1 MWISKHL
8 RLSQAHSELEK
19 LISER
24 TAELQRLSQRLL
36 TVQDEE
42 RRKIARDLHDSTGQ
56 TLAALK
62 ISLSLL
68 HENCMDAPATLAMV
82 SDVAQLA
89 DQAIGE
95 IRTMS
100 YLLHPPLLDEVG
112 FACAA
117 EWYIEGFAK
126 RSGIEINADIV
137 NSHARLPKRIEM
149 VLFRV
154 LQESLTNVHRH
165 SGASKASI
173 QFQHGEN
180 AVILEVRDFGKG
192 IPEERLQLLSGL
204 GAGTGVG
211 LAGMRERLLELN
223 GRLEIESDTH
233 GTTMRA
239 IVPFSA
245 LTTFRQLGD
254 CCQNDRT
261 LHSQR
266 HAAAPGCC
274 ICNSPVPL
282 ETSNTDENGQ
292 AVHEEC
298 YVLKVCAATEL
309 LADRASISG
318 SANRPSIIQPCE
330 AKMPAGWESL
340 KPPTPPDPLQAV
352 LMPQAKRFPR
362 HRRSW
367 NLDAAAF
374 AIVLVSSCWIAYSGR
389 HTASSAGSFEMRRA
403 SAVDE
408 QVSLP
413 AANTML
419 AEYKPTVQT
428 VAIPAEEAKTAKPH
442 RRAWLAEQ
450 EVVHIGED
458 VTVRYFTAKPAPHR
472 ASAGQHQVVHMGED
486 VTVRYFTSVGR
497 NTTN

>member
-8 RLSQAHSELEK
+8 RLSQAHSELET
-19 LISER
+19 LILER
-24 TAELQRLSQRLL
+24 TAELQRLTQRLL

-68 HENCMDAPATLAMV
+68 QENCIDAPATLAMV

-126 RSGIEINADIV
+126 RSGIEIEADIV
-137 NSHARLPKRIEM
+137 NSHPRLPKRIETA
-149 VLFRV
+149 LFRV

-173 QFQHGEN
+173 LFQHEEN
-180 AVILEVRDFGKG
+180 AVVLEVRDFGKG

-211 LAGMRERLLELN
+211 LAGMRERLHELN
-223 GRLEIESDTH
+223 GRLEIESNGH

-239 IVPFSA
+239 IVALSA
-245 LTTFRQLGD
+245 ATASRQLGD
-254 CCQNDRT
+254 CCRMTAPIHRVTRQ
-261 LHSQR
+261 L
-266 HAAAPGCC
+266 PGCC

-282 ETSNTDENGQ
+282 ETSRTDENGQ

-298 YVLKVCAATEL
+298 YVLKVCGATEPL
-309 LADRASISG
+309 TGRASTPG
-318 SANRPSIIQPCE
+318 PANRHSIIQPCE
-330 AKMPAGWESL
+330 DKMSAGSQSL
-340 KPPTPPDPLQAV
+340 KPTPPNPLQVLMQRAKLLPWPRRPRNVDVATFAAV
-352 LMPQAKRFPR
+352 L
-362 HRRSW
+362 
-367 NLDAAAF
+367 
-374 AIVLVSSCWIAYSGR
+374 VLSCWIAYSDH
-389 HTASSAGSFEMRRA
+389 HTVSSSGSFDMRRTPA
-403 SAVDE
+403 LE
-408 QVSLP
+408 GQVSLP
-413 AANTML
+413 LENTML
-419 AEYKPTVQT
+419 AEYKPKVHT
-428 VAIPAEEAKTAKPH
+428 APIPAEGARTAKPNG
-442 RRAWLAEQ
+442 RMGFAGQ

-458 VTVRYFTAKPAPHR
+458 VTVRYFTAKLVPHR
-472 ASAGQHQVVHMGED
+472 GSAEQHQVVHMGKD
-486 VTVRYFTSVGR
+486 VTVRYFKPVGR